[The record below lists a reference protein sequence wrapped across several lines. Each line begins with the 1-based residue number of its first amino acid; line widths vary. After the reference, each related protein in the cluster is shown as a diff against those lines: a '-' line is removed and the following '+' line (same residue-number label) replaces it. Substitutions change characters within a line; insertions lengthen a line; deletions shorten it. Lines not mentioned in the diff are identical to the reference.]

1 MLIHCF
7 TLYCNS
13 FILFMGVCETCML
26 FSLWCEKIYIFKKQ
40 NQRKSV
46 INKVGE
52 RISPEGMFGSICNK
66 RLWVGKY
73 EKWNVVCAYNQH
85 QCIYKIITFG
95 IFAIFLRGGGYI
107 FKQGIRI
114 LLRCIFAWSDFF
126 CGKGKPFIKICGL
139 GSKSRCCW
147 FKKYVWCGD
156 KKYVC
161 IHIHSTLPDTL
172 LRPTIF
178 WKYMLKIVV
187 GWSPLICMSS
197 EDV

>member
-7 TLYCNS
+7 TLYCKS

-26 FSLWCEKIYIFKKQ
+26 FSLWCERIYIFKKQ

-95 IFAIFLRGGGYI
+95 IFAIFLGGGGIYSNKVYEFCCGVSSPDQI
-107 FKQGIRI
+107 FFVEKEN
-114 LLRCIFAWSDFF
+114 
-126 CGKGKPFIKICGL
+126 
-139 GSKSRCCW
+139 
-147 FKKYVWCGD
+147 
-156 KKYVC
+156 
-161 IHIHSTLPDTL
+161 
-172 LRPTIF
+172 
-178 WKYMLKIVV
+178 
-187 GWSPLICMSS
+187 PL
-197 EDV
+197 